1 MCVYSSFIFALL
13 SHKIKK
19 KQQKP
24 VKICTTKDE
33 VKWNPCEDD
42 EIYVYEK
49 IKILL

>member
-1 MCVYSSFIFALL
+1 MCLFKLYICSVVTQN
-13 SHKIKK
+13 KK